1 MFFSKKLKK
10 FIGLKHCFFSR
21 KGGFSKGIYEG
32 LNCGRGSNDKRN
44 NIIRNLN
51 YVSKRM
57 GVKKSKLILM
67 HQTHSNKV
75 LEVKKVNIR
84 KSFHSDAIVTKVKGL
99 ALGVVTADCAPVLLY
114 DKKNKI
120 IGCIH
125 AGWKGAYSGIIKNTI
140 KKIKG
145 IGGSTDIFA
154 SIGPCIGKDNY
165 EVDKNFHQKFLSKS
179 KKYKKYFSNKNKSK
193 KSFNLREYVHDRLKE
208 QNVRVDHVNR
218 DTYREKKNFFSF
230 RRSHKLKQNDYGRCI
245 SVVSLVK

>member
-10 FIGLKHCFFSR
+10 FIGVKHCFFSR
-21 KGGFSKGIYEG
+21 KGGYSKGIYKG
-32 LNCGRGSNDKRN
+32 LNCGRGSNDKKD

-51 YVSKRM
+51 YVSKIM
-57 GVKKSKLILM
+57 GVKKSKLVLM

-75 LEVKKVNIR
+75 LEVKKINTR

-114 DKKNKI
+114 DKKSEI

-154 SIGPCIGKDNY
+154 SIGPCISKDSY

-179 KKYKKYFSNKNKSK
+179 KKNKKYFSNKNKSK
-193 KSFNLREYVHDRLKE
+193 KRFNLRKYVYDKLKE
-208 QNVRVDHVNR
+208 QNVRVDHINR
-218 DTYREKKNFFSF
+218 DTFKEKKNFFSF
-230 RRSHKLKQNDYGRCI
+230 RRSYKLKQNDYGRCI